1 MEPGTVVW
9 RDTAQSLLRHKW
21 LIIGCVLLGIG
32 GAAIF
37 SLSQT
42 QRWTASSQVVIGPAV
57 PPALVGNL
65 PTGADKTGPLGLDL
79 PAETQARVMASPT
92 ILREVAKS
100 LGLPTTDDSVQ
111 SLASVT
117 RVKAVTDNAYLITI
131 VPGRVAGLL
140 LIAVLLP
147 FWSSLLVRTFAW
159 QVILRD
165 TGVINRFLENLGLI
179 SEPLPLIRTTLG
191 VIIGMSHVLLPFM
204 VLPIYAVMRRID
216 PEFGRAAANLGASPV
231 RAFVRVFVPLT
242 LSGVVAGSLL
252 VFVLALGFYITPALL
267 GGARDTMISQLIVSE
282 VQQALDWGSASAMA
296 VLLMAITFAILF
308 VASRLIRL
316 RDVFGSALEE

>member
-1 MEPGTVVW
+1 VFLVVFFVAPLV
-9 RDTAQSLLRHKW
+9 TMSLRSVTDPPDAGLSNYVKFFDQAANLR
-21 LIIGCVLLGIG
+21 VLTNTFWIAL
-32 GAAIF
+32 
-37 SLSQT
+37 LST
-42 QRWTASSQVVIGPAV
+42 LTCLVIGYPF
-57 PPALVGNL
+57 
-65 PTGADKTGPLGLDL
+65 
-79 PAETQARVMASPT
+79 
-92 ILREVAKS
+92 
-100 LGLPTTDDSVQ
+100 
-111 SLASVT
+111 
-117 RVKAVTDNAYLITI
+117 AYLMTI
-131 VPGRVAGLL
+131 VPDRVAGLL

-165 TGVINRFLENLGLI
+165 TGIINNFLLGLGI
-179 SEPLPLIRTTLG
+179 VEEPIALIRTTLG
-191 VIIGMSHVLLPFM
+191 VIIGMSHILLPFM

-216 PEFGRAAANLGASPV
+216 PEFGRAAANLGASPW

-242 LSGVVAGSLL
+242 LPGVLAGALL

-267 GGARDTMISQLIVSE
+267 GGLRDQMISQLIVQQ

-308 VASRLIRL
+308 VASRVVHL